1 MTQTWAWWSAKP
13 VGFNLEDWVLVDVET
28 TGGKPGLD
36 EIIEIA
42 VQRFHQGEWVQS
54 WQQLI
59 RPHRTIPP
67 WITRLT
73 GISNAMVAEAPLFE
87 EIAEDLAALLAD
99 KVFVAH
105 NARFDYG
112 FIKHQFKRVGID
124 WRATTLCT
132 VKLSRQLFPE
142 HKRHGLDHLVTRYQL
157 PQVDRH
163 RAMGDVDLVAA
174 FLAQLTHE
182 VSADRIWSLLAELL
196 AQPSLPANLDP
207 SELADCEDV
216 PGVYRFYGAQGQL
229 LYVGKSVQLRT
240 RILSHFTQDHRAAKN
255 LKMVSEI
262 HHVDW
267 TECDGDLSAQLLESQ
282 QIKTLS
288 PQYNVKLRK
297 HTRLWRWVRHLN
309 QDGYAQMKLVA
320 NDGLTADELHQSF
333 GLFRSQKQAEEAMRT
348 KVKDANL
355 CQRLTG
361 LDKKAKGSCFAYQL
375 KQCRGAGVQE
385 ELPLAYNLRQDLA
398 LQTWQQQA
406 WPWQGPVLVRETPT
420 SERGLLVYQWQV
432 ITDVEDET
440 SLFEALSSRPAC
452 EQSLDL
458 DAYRILC
465 KFLLKPPAGMV
476 IKPLVWLEEGGEIH
490 G

>member
-13 VGFNLEDWVLVDVET
+13 IGFNLEDWVLVDIET
-28 TGGKPGLD
+28 TGGKPGRD

-73 GISNAMVAEAPLFE
+73 GISNAMVAEAPFFE
-87 EIAEDLAALLAD
+87 DIAEDLAALLAD

-112 FIKHQFKRVGID
+112 FIKHQFKQVGID

-142 HKRHGLDHLVTRYQL
+142 HKRHGLDQLVTRYQL

-163 RAMGDVDLVAA
+163 RAMGDVELVAA
-174 FLAQLTHE
+174 FLAQLSHE
-182 VSADRIWSLLAELL
+182 VAVDTVWSVLAQLL
-196 AQPSLPANLDP
+196 AQPSLPAHLDAHALD
-207 SELADCEDV
+207 ECEDV

-240 RILSHFTQDHRAAKN
+240 RILSHFTQDYRAAKN
-255 LKMVSEI
+255 LKMISEI

-297 HTRLWRWVRHLN
+297 QTRLWRWVKSLDK
-309 QDGYAQMKLVA
+309 QGYAQLKLVA
-320 NDGLTADELHQSF
+320 SDHLTADDLRDSY
-333 GLFRSQKQAEEAMRT
+333 GLFRSQKQAEESMRN
-348 KVKDANL
+348 KVKEANL

-361 LDKKAKGSCFAYQL
+361 LEKKAQGACFAYQL
-375 KQCRGAGVQE
+375 KQCRGACVQE
-385 ELPLAYNLRQDLA
+385 EVPQQYNLRHDIA
-398 LQTWQQQA
+398 LLSWQQQA
-406 WPWQGPVLVRETPT
+406 WPWPSPVLVRETAA
-420 SERGLLVYQWQV
+420 SERGLVIYQWQV
-432 ITDVEDET
+432 LAEVDDDSDLAACLI
-440 SLFEALSSRPAC
+440 SRPAKG
-452 EQSLDL
+452 QVLDL
-458 DAYRILC
+458 DSYRILC
-465 KFLLKPPAGMV
+465 KFLLKPPQGMV
-476 IKPLVWLEEGGEIH
+476 IQPLKWLTRREVDDD
-490 G
+490 